1 MAVLRITGTLKRAGT
16 SQNADTPLV
25 NGTAVVITAF
35 AGYTFPAGSYTAR
48 RADGQLIQLNR
59 SGDGTTLTLSG
70 TTYTQDIDLNRIYE
84 ATALTKLYIEEGG
97 LINSRV
103 LNSFWEQSGDPIA
116 TTQDI
121 AFGPISASDLDQK
134 TFYIYENGYNGSK
147 KPLTRASSTMLKF
160 TPNRNIAEYW
170 IKASDPITS
179 TLRMFTITQVPATNG
194 TYTAPATG
202 GNTQVITVNTSPNPR
217 YKATQL
223 IVYRTSNPSIFVSTV
238 NNGDGTF
245 SFIHPAIAVT
255 IEVVFEPTGVVNYD
269 ITHSSSG
276 NGQTTTS
283 VSSAATGTVV
293 DINVSPNSGYELDT
307 LLVEE
312 VPSGNLLTITT
323 VNEGSLYR
331 FTMGESNVE
340 VKSTFKEIII
350 PPDPEYNITVS
361 TPIGGTI
368 TPNKTK
374 AQESEVVLIDIT
386 TLSGY
391 IFESIEVATSNSTV
405 PLTTISP
412 TQFSFEMPNENVII
426 TGTWS
431 EEPEPPT
438 EHTVSYNGTSTKF
451 TVNYTNNEQIVLSKP
466 IILTANVGYYFPKN
480 ITITNAY
487 SKNGTSTNLTIP
499 SNDSRELTIEIQ
511 SDTDYV
517 INMNQI
523 SNAMSESYEFTVGEN
538 FEIANATINY
548 NPDDKLILGKPVII
562 KANPGYKF
570 PTGVYKYTAF
580 YDGVVWNGTEI
591 EIPYHPTQMVI
602 PITEGNIEVMLNSA
616 FNAIADVPITTITES
631 FAHIYKVNKEQLQE
645 LSRKVFG
652 NIITWGTSSTSNPYD
667 ITQFIYKIYNLP
679 LPIRPE
685 QLSSGNR
692 IIIGNKDSGIIT
704 DRITTDIYHQPLGS
718 IYCPEVYNNVYD
730 YLNTD
735 VWLYVPYFEKVKIP
749 YEYAIGQTLTIHL
762 AINLYDSEA
771 TLTIHSSLH
780 NEVFATYKNMI
791 GFEIPISNKSNIRPE
806 VYGQIGGNFYTPFN
820 EAYVEIIR
828 NKPFPPS
835 QKEQHNGYSNVYDQ
849 VRNYVGEGY
858 IRVSDVRIETNAT
871 EVEENEIRQIM
882 SKGIYL

>member
-1 MAVLRITGTLKRAGT
+1 MAFLRITGTVKRAGT

-35 AGYTFPAGSYTAR
+35 AGYTFPVGSYTAR

-70 TTYTQDIDLNRIYE
+70 TTYTQDIDLNGIYE
-84 ATALTKLYIEEGG
+84 GTALTKLYIEEGG

-134 TFYIYENGYNGSK
+134 TFYIYQGGVNGTK
-147 KPLTRASSTMLKF
+147 LPLTRASSTMLRF
-160 TPNRNIAEYW
+160 TPDRNESQYW
-170 IKASDPITS
+170 IKASDPITA

-202 GNTQVITVNTSPNPR
+202 GNTQTITVTTFPNPG
-217 YKATQL
+217 YEATAL
-223 IVYRTSNPSIFVSTV
+223 TVYRTSNPSIFVDTV

-245 SFIHPAIAVT
+245 SFIHPPIAVT
-255 IEVVFEPTGVVNYD
+255 IEVTFSPIAVVNYD

-283 VSSAATGTVV
+283 VSSAPTGTVV

-368 TPNKTK
+368 TPSKTK
-374 AQESEVVLIDIT
+374 AKESEVVIIDIT

-391 IFESIEVATSNSTV
+391 IFESIEVTTSNSTV

-412 TQFSFEMPNENVII
+412 TQFSFEMPNENVVI

-431 EEPEPPT
+431 EEPQPPT
-438 EHTVSYNGTSTKF
+438 EHTVSLNGTSTKF

-480 ITITNAY
+480 TNIINAY
-487 SKNGTSTNLTIP
+487 SKNGTSTNLTTP
-499 SNDSRELTIEIQ
+499 SNDSRELTITIQ
-511 SDTDYV
+511 ADTDYV

-523 SNAMSESYEFTVGEN
+523 SNAMKESYEFTVGEN
-538 FEIANATINY
+538 FQIANATINY
-548 NPDDKLILGKPVII
+548 TPGDKLVLGKDVII

-570 PTGVYKYTAF
+570 PTGVYKYTVF
-580 YDGVVWNGTEI
+580 YDGEVWNGI
-591 EIPYHPTQMVI
+591 EEELTYHPTQMVI

-652 NIITWGTSSTSNPYD
+652 NIITWGTSSTTNPYD